1 MTRTEAKMI
10 ATELYQLA
18 KKDLIEAVVSMNE
31 EVLTTHQA
39 AKFLRCSE
47 RQLRRLVAEG
57 EIPFSKPNGRLVFYR
72 SKLTTYLDRKS
83 RQ

>member
-1 MTRTEAKMI
+1 MTRAEAKMI

-18 KKDLIEAVVSMNE
+18 KKELIEAVVSINE
-31 EVLTTHQA
+31 EVLTTNQA

-47 RQLRRLVAEG
+47 RQLRRLVSEG
-57 EIPFSKPNGRLVFYR
+57 EIPYSKPNGRLIFYK
-72 SKLTTYLDRKS
+72 SKLKGYLDYKS